1 MGIWILIIGACIFVL
16 SPLVYGIAAK
26 KQDGR
31 ATLLSKRSQFIGAES
46 RFKLKW
52 SRTVE
57 TGRDYYCSGFT
68 SRCPRFTLFYG
79 VFEDEHGAKIELQ
92 MPYAIYENMKEGST
106 VRIQYR
112 RNVLWDAE
120 GFDNDQTIRR
130 KRRLSRVISWIMTLA
145 LLSVGT
151 AYLYQDNLRKEERKA
166 ELKQGIRLSNISGD
180 EARPL
185 LEAMG
190 FGAGDARIVEVI
202 YRQGVYGP
210 ALEAT
215 IELPSN
221 QLGGFLADIRSRYT
235 KVEGGLGPNG
245 RKPDESYVLVD
256 APGVPDMNSFSVYHS
271 EERLAF
277 IVATKGMTLER
288 GTGGVFRA
296 GKTHEK

>member
-26 KQDGR
+26 RQDGR
-31 ATLLSKRSQFIGAES
+31 ATLLSKRSQFVGAES

-52 SRTVE
+52 SHTIE
-57 TGRDYYCSGFT
+57 TGRDYYRSGFT

-79 VFEDEHGAKIELQ
+79 VFEDEHGAQIELQ

-112 RNVLWDAE
+112 RNVLVDAQ

-130 KRRLSRVISWIMTLA
+130 KRRLNRVISWIMTLA

-151 AYLYQDNLRKEERKA
+151 AYLYQDNLRKEERRA
-166 ELKQGIRLSNISGD
+166 ELKDGIRLSNISGE

-190 FGAGDARIVEVI
+190 FGSGDARIVEVI

-210 ALEAT
+210 AIEAT
-215 IELPSN
+215 IELPSD
-221 QLGGFLADIRSRYT
+221 QLGGFLAKIRSR
-235 KVEGGLGPNG
+235 
-245 RKPDESYVLVD
+245 
-256 APGVPDMNSFSVYHS
+256 
-271 EERLAF
+271 
-277 IVATKGMTLER
+277 
-288 GTGGVFRA
+288 
-296 GKTHEK
+296 